1 MLGRIGVTALVAMRL
16 LALFMDLRQTSAL
29 VKQREDQRLTAERE
43 RLRLDRE
50 VRRRHDPLTELARDL
65 QTAREDER
73 GRLARELHDELGALL
88 TGVKLDLARLRKRM
102 ADAPVEVAQRLQ
114 KIESGLNNGI
124 ALKRRIIEDR
134 SPKSGSSRR
143 AGNSW

>member
-1 MLGRIGVTALVAMRL
+1 M
-16 LALFMDLRQTSAL
+16 
-29 VKQREDQRLTAERE
+29 
-43 RLRLDRE
+43 
-50 VRRRHDPLTELARDL
+50 TELARDL

-114 KIESGLNNGI
+114 SIESGLNNGI
-124 ALKRRIIEDR
+124 A
-134 SPKSGSSRR
+134 
-143 AGNSW
+143 